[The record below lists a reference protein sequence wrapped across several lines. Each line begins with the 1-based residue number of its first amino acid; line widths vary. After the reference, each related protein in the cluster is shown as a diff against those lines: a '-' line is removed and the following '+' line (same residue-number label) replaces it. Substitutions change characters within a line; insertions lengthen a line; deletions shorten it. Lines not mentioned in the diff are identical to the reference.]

1 MITNVRYKK
10 ETRTLKDGTEEVIT
24 IGILAEFDEVE
35 ICVPIDEANRH
46 YQEILEWV
54 AEGNTITDNG
64 GGE

>member
-10 ETRTLKDGTEEVIT
+10 ETRTQKDGTEEVIT

-64 GGE
+64 SGE

>member
-10 ETRTLKDGTEEVIT
+10 ETRTQKDGTEEVIT

-64 GGE
+64 E

>member
-10 ETRTLKDGTEEVIT
+10 ETRTQKDGTEEVIT

>member
-10 ETRTLKDGTEEVIT
+10 ETRTQKDGTEEVIT

-46 YQEILEWV
+46 YQAILEWV
-54 AEGNTITDNG
+54 ENGGVIVDNG
-64 GGE
+64 A

>member
-64 GGE
+64 SGE

>member
-10 ETRTLKDGTEEVIT
+10 ETRTQKDGTEEVIT

-64 GGE
+64 GD

>member
-10 ETRTLKDGTEEVIT
+10 ETRTQKDGTDEVIT

-54 AEGNTITDNG
+54 AEGNTITDNE